1 MKNKELIKKLKE
13 YNENAEV
20 KVVAHCKP
28 FPFSIS
34 YGSSEGVTKKNC
46 DSISLYVDE
55 LCTSE
60 NSNNNEVIVRG
71 YEGTEN
77 YEESDMKKLDDL
89 LLDVVKSRAG
99 YRRKIV
105 ELKRFIDAVYGK

>member
-13 YNENAEV
+13 YNEDAEV
-20 KVVAHCKP
+20 KVVAHCKS
-28 FPFSIS
+28 FPFSLS

-46 DSISLYVDE
+46 DSISFYVDE

-60 NSNNNEVIVRG
+60 NSNDFENVVSPFKDLET
-71 YEGTEN
+71 YEK
-77 YEESDMKKLDDL
+77 SDMKKLDDL
-89 LLDVVKSRAG
+89 LLGVVKSKAG